1 MANRYNP
8 PQKRPTQSTA
18 NYFAPLNLTSNT
30 NANVSANASASHVT
44 TSTAFSPIPTREQGP
59 AMNIHGTYTHPSSNP
74 HTTLQP
80 QTQASPPPFSG
91 LTMHSPSHL
100 RGDSSPYM
108 PIQAPSMT
116 SPSITT
122 PNQPTT
128 TFPHQTSRPSTAG
141 IPNILA
147 SQPTWPTPSPR
158 FQKPLPPHPTPT
170 SAHARSSTQKQP
182 KPSVKHLTC
191 FFWSEFGH
199 CQWSSTECLYAHWF
213 TGKVA
218 SAPVQVEVGSK
229 SFLSHISSTSVLFVP
244 SFPIAT
250 HLACR
255 SSRMHK

>member
-8 PQKRPTQSTA
+8 PQKRPAQSTA
-18 NYFAPLNLTSNT
+18 NYFTPLTLTSNT
-30 NANVSANASASHVT
+30 NTGVGANAGASASASRVNV
-44 TSTAFSPIPTREQGP
+44 STAFPPIPTREQGP
-59 AMNIHGTYTHPSSNP
+59 TMNIHAPYTHPSSGP
-74 HTTLQP
+74 HTTLHP
-80 QTQASPPPFSG
+80 QTQASPLSFSG

-122 PNQPTT
+122 PTQPSTT
-128 TFPHQTSRPSTAG
+128 LPHQALRPRTAG
-141 IPNILA
+141 IPNMLVA
-147 SQPTWPTPSPR
+147 QPTWPTPSPR
-158 FQKPLPPHPTPT
+158 FQNPLPPQPTPSST
-170 SAHARSSTQKQP
+170 HARSSTQKQP

-229 SFLSHISSTSVLFVP
+229 SFLSHISSSL
-244 SFPIAT
+244 
-250 HLACR
+250 
-255 SSRMHK
+255 SSSCFRFL